1 MPLTVAIIVIFA
13 FLFNLSNK
21 GSHME
26 KRRIDK
32 IDVKKDSKEL
42 IALYR
47 RIELRNFI
55 LVLLYQHTTE
65 KYVIKG

>member
-1 MPLTVAIIVIFA
+1 MLDIVTIIVIFA
-13 FLFNLSNK
+13 SLFTLSSK

-32 IDVKKDSKEL
+32 VDVNKESKEL
-42 IALYR
+42 IALDY

-55 LVLLYQHTTE
+55 QVLLYKHYQKH
-65 KYVIKG
+65 VIKE